1 MTTPCFPP
9 GTQITFA
16 LEPEDPYTVRCA
28 SPRYAILTRP
38 FTSGDVETFGLTA
51 EDCKD
56 CMGRHM
62 IYSIVDAE
70 QKIRGKNHFVFNH
83 YEYET
88 DEGCQQCLEDMISGE
103 CEISRRNSEQYTI
116 LSQSPARSPHTTSTT
131 TQEVTP

>member
-28 SPRYAILTRP
+28 NERYAILTRP
-38 FTSGDVETFGLTA
+38 FTARDIEAFGLHPVDC
-51 EDCKD
+51 EDW
-56 CMGRHM
+56 MGRHM

-70 QKIRGKNHFVFNH
+70 QKIRGKNHFVFNRYG
-83 YEYET
+83 YES
-88 DEGCQQCLEDMISGE
+88 DAGCQQCLEDMISGE

-116 LSQSPARSPHTTSTT
+116 LSQSPHHKDTRP
-131 TQEVTP
+131 